1 MNRGLKFEDVAL
13 IPRKSIVDS
22 RAYCDTSVMFGSRKF
37 KFGVFPSN
45 MKSVVDYGTCEFLAE
60 SNLFYIM
67 HRFDTDPLKFTK
79 HMHELDL
86 FASISVGVDKDS
98 YSQLSAMQDI
108 DVCPEYITIDVAN
121 AYSSKCER
129 MVGFILEHFP
139 ASFLIVGNCATAEAA
154 DAIDSWGANAI
165 KVGIANGS
173 VCTTYNQ
180 TGFGVP
186 QFTALLETTSA
197 TPKPIISDG
206 GIQTIGD
213 IAKAFVAGAKMVMSG
228 SMFAGYD
235 QSAGDILTLV
245 GGAMVKRYFGSASLS
260 NGNTEYI
267 EGMATNVPYRGSML
281 VLIEEIHDGLQSAIS
296 YAGGHDINAFRQ
308 VAWIEI

>member
-1 MNRGLKFEDVAL
+1 MNKGLKFEDVAL

-22 RAYCDTSVMFGSRKF
+22 RTHCDTSVMFGKKF

-45 MKSVVDYGTCEFLAE
+45 MKSVVDTGTCEFLAE

-67 HRFDTDPLKFTK
+67 HRFGTDPLKFTK
-79 HMHELDL
+79 HMQELDL
-86 FASISVGVDKDS
+86 FASISIGVDKDS
-98 YSQLSAMQDI
+98 YDQLLIMQDA
-108 DVCPEYITIDVAN
+108 DVCPEYITIDIAN

-129 MVGFILEHFP
+129 MVGFIHENFP
-139 ASFLIVGNCATAEAA
+139 YSFLIVGNCATAEAVH
-154 DAIDSWGANAI
+154 AIDFWGADAI

-186 QFTALLETTSA
+186 QFTALLETVNA
-197 TPKPIISDG
+197 TAKPIISDG
-206 GIQTIGD
+206 GIKTIGD
-213 IAKAFVAGAKMVMSG
+213 IAKAFVAGARMVMSG

-267 EGMATNVPYRGSML
+267 EGKATTVPYRGHMN

-296 YAGGHDINAFRQ
+296 YAGGHDINAFKQ
-308 VAWIEI
+308 VKWMAI